1 MKCFFCG
8 AESEW
13 KNTTTSETTD
23 YEGRLIIIKNIPCDE
38 CEGCG
43 EKYFQDEV
51 MERLEKLFDK
61 AKNVF
66 SENVQMD
73 YSDDTDTIYRL
84 EKRIN
89 CVAENTHIYG
99 WGAYGTIF

>member
-13 KNTTTSETTD
+13 KNTITSETTD
-23 YEGRLIIIKNIPCDE
+23 YEGRLIIIKNIPCE
-38 CEGCG
+38 KCEVCG

-99 WGAYGTIF
+99 